1 MDRRHQPCD
10 AWSSHLDTGAGSD
23 PAQAR
28 SSRNAN
34 GSTTPLP
41 SSIAIAGIHGYMGRL
56 IYDAAVQLEV
66 PIIYGFDPGPRPAD
80 FACSSTLRM
89 IASERQFCELD
100 ADLFHI
106 ATHPDQRQAVYRLL
120 ERGRCVNIEKPMA
133 HPAFPDECD
142 QLRIAARGSAGS
154 VLFDFVEAFNPCTLQ
169 VRALLSRF
177 RQHKD
182 FRIDHVRCVR
192 AKDREDRRNP
202 RNRSV
207 IVPIQFQETAH
218 CLAMLLLVLDR
229 PASFAEAF
237 PNGVTIEALSAPY
250 NPPNPEDYRFGMVD
264 GKVTGVIRAGG
275 LTVSLDTDFKRQGAT
290 PYKSFVIAGFAAGR
304 DFAIDAVYDGFGER
318 LLFNG
323 KACSAGGPVSRHQ
336 SIIAQ
341 SWRWHC
347 DRPSTLLPDSDF
359 AWLVFGLCA
368 ALWTSCHEGREIKIG
383 SEADL
388 QRTMRSYPDSLARRA
403 HYPALS
409 WQEEVDHRGVV

>member
-1 MDRRHQPCD
+1 MIYRSGARWTGNINQCD
-10 AWSSHLDTGAGSD
+10 ARSSHLDTGVGSD
-23 PAQAR
+23 PAQA
-28 SSRNAN
+28 SSSPKAI

-142 QLRIAARGSAGS
+142 RLRKAARGSAGS

-182 FRIDHVRCVR
+182 FRIDHIRCVR

-202 RNRSV
+202 RNRKV

-237 PNGVTIEALSAPY
+237 PDGVTIEALSAPY
-250 NPPNPEDYRFGMVD
+250 NPPNPEDYPVRD
-264 GKVTGVIRAGG
+264 GRRKGHGRDPRRR
-275 LTVSLDTDFKRQGAT
+275 LDDQPRHRLQ
-290 PYKSFVIAGFAAGR
+290 AAGR
-304 DFAIDAVYDGFGER
+304 
-318 LLFNG
+318 
-323 KACSAGGPVSRHQ
+323 H
-336 SIIAQ
+336 
-341 SWRWHC
+341 
-347 DRPSTLLPDSDF
+347 
-359 AWLVFGLCA
+359 
-368 ALWTSCHEGREIKIG
+368 ALQVLRN
-383 SEADL
+383 
-388 QRTMRSYPDSLARRA
+388 RRA
-403 HYPALS
+403 SQLAAISRSRRSTMASVNVCCSMARLTPCWAS
-409 WQEEVDHRGVV
+409 